1 MKSLP
6 ILDKVEKYV
15 IGLLSEDSALEGIY
29 HNLNHTL
36 DVVKISDEIAV
47 AEKLSE
53 NDYEILMIAAWF
65 HDIGYVS
72 CSEGHEEKSSDFA
85 REFLEQESYP
95 DNKIKLVED
104 CIKATKIP
112 QKPKNKLE
120 EILCDADL
128 HHLGLLDSEER
139 GELLRSELAKRER
152 KNIPDSEWLKITIN
166 FMKKHDF
173 FTEYA
178 KNKFGNQKISNLHNL
193 ESKLERIE
201 RERKNH

>member
-1 MKSLP
+1 MTSS
-6 ILDKVEKYV
+6 ILNKVEKYV
-15 IGLLSEDSALEGIY
+15 VGLLNEDLTLEGIY

-36 DVVKISDEIAV
+36 DVVKISDEIAK
-47 AEKLSE
+47 AEGLS
-53 NDYEILMIAAWF
+53 DSHYEILMIASWF

-72 CSEGHEEKSSDFA
+72 CSEGHEEKSSDYA

-95 DNKIKLVED
+95 ENKINMVSN

-139 GELLRSELAKRER
+139 GELLRRELSKRES
-152 KNIPDSEWLKITIN
+152 KTFPDAEWLKISIN
-166 FMKKHDF
+166 FMKKHEF
-173 FTEYA
+173 FTDYA
-178 KNKFGNQKISNLHNL
+178 KNKFGSQKISNLHHL
-193 ESKLERIE
+193 ESKLKRIE
-201 RERKNH
+201 RNKQ